1 MPHRQRHEGDA
12 MGTSKRRRL
21 GLTGWREVMRRF
33 DASAASVQAFCSRE
47 GLSAASFYRWR
58 ERLQHEGAAPARPQ
72 ALAMAAPHKPTTAGF
87 VDLGSLLG
95 ASGALELKLDLGG
108 GVVLSLSRR

>member
-1 MPHRQRHEGDA
+1 
-12 MGTSKRRRL
+12 MGTSGRRRM

-33 DASAASVQAFCSRE
+33 DASASTVQAFCSRE

-58 ERLQHEGAAPARPQ
+58 ERLQHEGQVRTLPHALPVPAPGKPAA
-72 ALAMAAPHKPTTAGF
+72 TGF
-87 VDLGSLLG
+87 VELGTLLG
-95 ASGALELKLDLGG
+95 AGGALELKLDLGG

>member
-1 MPHRQRHEGDA
+1 

-33 DASAASVQAFCSRE
+33 DASATSVQAFCSRE

-58 ERLQHEGAAPARPQ
+58 ERLQAEGAAPARAP
-72 ALAMAAPHKPTTAGF
+72 ALSAPAPRKPAATGF

-95 ASGALELKLDLGG
+95 VGGALELKLDLGG

>member
-1 MPHRQRHEGDA
+1 
-12 MGTSKRRRL
+12 MGTGKRRRL

-58 ERLQHEGAAPARPQ
+58 GRLQPEGTAAARALTLPVPVPVPRKPA
-72 ALAMAAPHKPTTAGF
+72 ATGF

>member
-1 MPHRQRHEGDA
+1 MN
-12 MGTSKRRRL
+12 TSKRRRL
-21 GLTGWREVMRRF
+21 GLSGWREVMRRF

-58 ERLQHEGAAPARPQ
+58 GRLQPKGTARARPL
-72 ALAMAAPHKPTTAGF
+72 ALPVPAPHKPAAAGF